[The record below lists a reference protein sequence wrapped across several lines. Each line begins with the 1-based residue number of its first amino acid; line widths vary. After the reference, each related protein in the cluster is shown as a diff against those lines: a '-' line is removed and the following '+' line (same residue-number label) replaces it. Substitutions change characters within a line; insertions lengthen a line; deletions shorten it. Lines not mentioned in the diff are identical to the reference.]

1 MLGTLF
7 PPISPTLMPIFRQSV
22 GHDST
27 KLFNYSR
34 RSSQVDTP
42 GAVGFSYSKNINYR
56 EQVSHMI
63 YRISR
68 LWNMTVKKT
77 LSLCAAEIKTCFL
90 KLINMNFR
98 TVATMFSRTRHVS
111 NAHAMRR
118 KEVIAMR
125 VRQTT
130 FIAFSWVVKYIY
142 HELSLHS
149 CLNRSKIW
157 VVITT

>member
-1 MLGTLF
+1 
-7 PPISPTLMPIFRQSV
+7 
-22 GHDST
+22 
-27 KLFNYSR
+27 
-34 RSSQVDTP
+34 
-42 GAVGFSYSKNINYR
+42 
-56 EQVSHMI
+56 MI

-98 TVATMFSRTRHVS
+98 TVATMFSRTKYVS

-149 CLNRSKIW
+149 CLNRSKI
-157 VVITT
+157 

>member
-7 PPISPTLMPIFRQSV
+7 PLISPTLMPIFRQSV
-22 GHDST
+22 EHDST
-27 KLFNYSR
+27 KMFNYSR

-56 EQVSHMI
+56 EQVTYMI

-98 TVATMFSRTRHVS
+98 TVATMFSGTRHVS

-118 KEVIAMR
+118 KEVIVMR

-130 FIAFSWVVKYIY
+130 FTAFSWVVKYIH

-149 CLNRSKIW
+149 CLDRSKI
-157 VVITT
+157 

>member
-1 MLGTLF
+1 M
-7 PPISPTLMPIFRQSV
+7 
-22 GHDST
+22 
-27 KLFNYSR
+27 FNYSR

-42 GAVGFSYSKNINYR
+42 GAVGFSYFKNINYR

-98 TVATMFSRTRHVS
+98 TVATMFSRTKHVS

-130 FIAFSWVVKYIY
+130 FICILLGCEIYLSRAFS
-142 HELSLHS
+142 SLVFEQKQNMS
-149 CLNRSKIW
+149 CNNHVMCYARNESAR
-157 VVITT
+157 